1 MGKNSSRT
9 FSMSLRRTAA
19 AAALLAFAANASA
32 QQLVQV
38 LAVDFNV
45 FVPAAPLSDWLTA
58 GIALLLAA
66 TAVVMLRR
74 QSARGQR
81 LFGWMLALVTG
92 ATLLPVSGYRL
103 VTDAQAILPSA
114 TINLVT
120 SPGTID
126 LGPYYA
132 DAPVTVTV
140 TNTTG
145 KFAHINDITLDSGP
159 YFVVAPTTCA
169 VGLSLPP
176 GGTCTITVDLLGT

>member
-1 MGKNSSRT
+1 MSKNPSRT
-9 FSMSLRRTAA
+9 LSLSLHRTAA

-32 QQLVQV
+32 QPLVQV

-45 FVPAAPLSDWLTA
+45 FIPAAPLSDWLTA

-92 ATLLPVSGYRL
+92 ATLLSVTGYRM
-103 VTDAQAILPSA
+103 VSEAQAVPPSA
-114 TINLVT
+114 VINLVT
-120 SPGTID
+120 SPGTLD
-126 LGPYYA
+126 LGPFF
-132 DAPVTVTV
+132 DSSPITVTV

-159 YFVVAPTTCA
+159 YTVVAPTTCA

-176 GGTCTITVDLLGT
+176 GGTCTITVDLQGT